1 MVLENKPLNLKN
13 CLIFCQFLDKILDFS
28 PSTINQIIISIN
40 SCQKILK
47 IGKKKKKKKNYKKK
61 A

>member
-1 MVLENKPLNLKN
+1 MILENKYLNLKN

-28 PSTINQIIISIN
+28 PSIINQIITSPN
-40 SCQKILK
+40 TCQKILRM
-47 IGKKKKKKKNYKKK
+47 GKKKKKNYAKK